1 MFCLFVSITALVL
14 VCVFGGQTAL
24 LAKVVPIGVLISLG
38 LALTAIVVM
47 ECVLRA
53 FGRAGGFFQLTM
65 WGILCVDVGILW
77 LLINHWLA
85 PMIAAEPRLVETMQN
100 LGGVYK
106 TTDAFPLA
114 LLAAGVVL
122 LAIATGRMLRSP
134 RSGGESPLAGRG
146 PVERHGSSTQG
157 VTK

>member
-1 MFCLFVSITALVL
+1 MKGSLAGYIGTTIGFLGWVIGLVL
-14 VCVFGGQTAL
+14 VCVFGGQTAF

-47 ECVLRA
+47 ECALRA

-85 PMIAAEPRLVETMQN
+85 PMIAAQPRLVETIQH

-114 LLAAGVVL
+114 ILAAGVAL
-122 LAIATGRMLRSP
+122 LAIAAAQMLRKP
-134 RSGGESPLAGRG
+134 
-146 PVERHGSSTQG
+146 
-157 VTK
+157 